1 MNTSVFEKYE
11 SEVRSYCR
19 NFPAVF
25 TKAKGSY
32 IFAEDGKEYIDFF
45 CGAGAL
51 NYGHNND
58 YIKSRIIDYLESDGI
73 IHSLDMFTSAKRD
86 FIEFFESKVLEPRG
100 FNYKIQFPGPTGT
113 NAVEAA
119 LKLARKV
126 KKRNNIFAFMG
137 AFHGM
142 TLGSLSMTTDRDS
155 REGAGVV
162 LTDVTHIP
170 TPYMFPELDVL
181 KYMQTLIDDD
191 HSGISK
197 PAAVFVEPV
206 QADGGIHV
214 FSVEFLKGLR
224 EFCTRNDILLVCDD
238 IQVGSARTGTYFS
251 FERAGIVPDIV
262 TLSKSIGGYG
272 MPFALVLF
280 KPELD
285 VWNPGE
291 HNGTFRGSQLS
302 IVAAKAGLEIM
313 LEDNVEAEVRRKG
326 EIIAEY
332 LGKVKEINESFD
344 VRGIGFMWGVDC
356 NKVKPDAVSRAIV
369 KECFENGLIVERAG
383 RNNDVVK
390 LMPCLLADDET
401 LKKGLDIFVNAVKKV
416 MENI

>member
-1 MNTSVFEKYE
+1 MNTSVFDKYE

-25 TKAKGSY
+25 TKAKGS
-32 IFAEDGKEYIDFF
+32 IITAEDGKEYIDFF

-58 YIKSRIIDYLESDGI
+58 YIKARVIEYLENDGI
-73 IHSLDMFTSAKRD
+73 IHSLDMFTTAKRD
-86 FIEFFESKVLEPRG
+86 FIEYFEKNILEPRG
-100 FNYKIQFPGPTGT
+100 FDYKIQFPGPTGT

-170 TPYMFPELDVL
+170 TPYMFPELDVIE
-181 KYMQTLIDDD
+181 YMQTLLDDD

-197 PAAVFVEPV
+197 PAAVFIEPV

-224 EFCTRNDILLVCDD
+224 EFCTKNDILLVCDD

-285 VWNPGE
+285 LWKPGE

-302 IVAAKAGLEIM
+302 IVAAKAGLEVM
-313 LEDNVEAEVRRKG
+313 LKENVEKEVQRKG
-326 EIIAEY
+326 EIIKEY
-332 LGKVKEINESFD
+332 LGKVKAMNENFD
-344 VRGIGFMWGVDC
+344 IRGIGFMWGVDC
-356 NKVKPDAVSRAIV
+356 NKVKPDTVSRAIV
-369 KECFENGLIVERAG
+369 KECFDNGLIVERAG

-401 LKKGLDIFVNAVKKV
+401 LKKGLEIFVNSVANVLKNV
-416 MENI
+416 

>member
-280 KPELD
+280 RPELD